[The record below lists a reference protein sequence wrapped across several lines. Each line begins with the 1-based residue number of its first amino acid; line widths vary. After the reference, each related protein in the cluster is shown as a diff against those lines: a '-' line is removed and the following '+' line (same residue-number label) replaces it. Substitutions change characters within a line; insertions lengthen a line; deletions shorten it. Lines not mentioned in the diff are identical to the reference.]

1 VALNHAQGVALDL
14 SRQANGDMTL
24 ELEYQVVAV
33 APDNAKVTVGMNCG
47 ENCKATLDFSS
58 YFSGMSGK
66 GWQSLKIPLR
76 CFSQANTAFD
86 LTKISQPLV
95 LEATSGFKLQLAKVR
110 LAENEGQGQC
120 GN

>member
-1 VALNHAQGVALDL
+1 MDL

-24 ELEYQVVAV
+24 ELEYQVVAM
-33 APDNAKVTVGMNCG
+33 APDSAKVSIGMNCG
-47 ENCKATLDFSS
+47 ENCKSVLDFSS
-58 YFSGMSGK
+58 YFSSMNGK

-76 CFSQANTAFD
+76 CFSTANAAFD

-95 LEATSGFKLQLAKVR
+95 LEATAGLKLQLAKVR